1 MKIILR
7 FQINVL
13 LKKNNIFKL
22 TDYKIRKINNIYYK
36 KQ

>member
-13 LKKNNIFKL
+13 LQKSNIFNL